1 MEDNSIDFCFLTE
14 TWLKTQNNHI
24 TAQLKDA
31 GYQTTHFT
39 RSARKG
45 GGVAIISRQ
54 NYVSKYEKL
63 LEFSSFECIIQSF
76 KIQNSP
82 INVTIVLIYRPAHH
96 SENIA
101 TFLDEFYKL
110 TEYVQ
115 LNFKHFIICGDFNI
129 HVNKV
134 ADPSTIKFND
144 ILNTFSLLQSVNCPT
159 QKNGNTLDLILYD
172 KECIDVCNIEVD
184 VDRISDHFM
193 INFDI
198 CIQIKSLEQKVISYR
213 NFKDVIITDFHTDL
227 TTGTATFLD
236 NADCNDF
243 HSSLQLFGNIFT
255 GEVNKHAP
263 LITKTVKCINRP
275 PWMDNEFQNARK
287 KRRRLYKQWRK
298 SRSAEHREEFVQMK
312 SSVDELSKEKRRS
325 FYHNSISQASNSQKE
340 LFKIT
345 NNLLDKDKQSVLPY
359 SENPEHLA
367 NQFNNFFIEKIEK
380 IRNNVVKSEKPH
392 TEKPVIMCCNFPTLC
407 LFKCVSATDIQK
419 KIQSTKIKT
428 SQRDPIPAFLLK
440 SSIEHILP
448 TLVHL
453 VNTSLAT
460 GSMEGLKE
468 SVVTPILKKSGLDQ
482 DVLSNYRPVCGGLY
496 VDKLIQSMVLLQLNE
511 HMAENSLHIPQQS
524 GYKRNHSCETVL
536 LKIVNEVLTSLDSGR
551 CSVLLLLDLSAAFD
565 TVDHDK
571 LLSILNHEIGLEG
584 NVLKWFSSFLSNR
597 IQYTNISGC
606 HSERRSMPYGVPQ
619 GSVLG
624 PVLFNIYVRNFISML
639 EQAGF
644 IVHGYADDHQVIYKF
659 RIEFQYDAICH
670 ALPNGLRLI
679 SQWMDSHFLKLN
691 AGKSQLLIFTPRNIR
706 DKLVMDSVYIGCNQ
720 FIPVS
725 LEAMN
730 LGAKLDFQLSF
741 SPHVSMVVSQSYKQ
755 ISNIGKIRTYLTV
768 EDLKT
773 IVQSL
778 VVSKLDYCN
787 SLLYGVAEYEI
798 SRLQRLQNSCAR
810 LIFGK
815 KKNESVSAL
824 LFDLHWLPVKQ
835 RIYFKIL
842 LFVFK
847 FFRNKTPIYISQC
860 LHISDF
866 ATYTLQIPRTK
877 TPYGDRAFENC
888 APRLWNALPIS
899 IKCIE
904 TIESF
909 KKHLKHHLFT
919 QFVDYKQQ
927 VDRYIT

>member
-1 MEDNSIDFCFLTE
+1 
-14 TWLKTQNNHI
+14 
-24 TAQLKDA
+24 
-31 GYQTTHFT
+31 
-39 RSARKG
+39 
-45 GGVAIISRQ
+45 
-54 NYVSKYEKL
+54 
-63 LEFSSFECIIQSF
+63 
-76 KIQNSP
+76 
-82 INVTIVLIYRPAHH
+82 
-96 SENIA
+96 
-101 TFLDEFYKL
+101 
-110 TEYVQ
+110 
-115 LNFKHFIICGDFNI
+115 
-129 HVNKV
+129 
-134 ADPSTIKFND
+134 
-144 ILNTFSLLQSVNCPT
+144 
-159 QKNGNTLDLILYD
+159 
-172 KECIDVCNIEVD
+172 
-184 VDRISDHFM
+184 
-193 INFDI
+193 
-198 CIQIKSLEQKVISYR
+198 
-213 NFKDVIITDFHTDL
+213 
-227 TTGTATFLD
+227 
-236 NADCNDF
+236 
-243 HSSLQLFGNIFT
+243 
-255 GEVNKHAP
+255 
-263 LITKTVKCINRP
+263 
-275 PWMDNEFQNARK
+275 
-287 KRRRLYKQWRK
+287 
-298 SRSAEHREEFVQMK
+298 
-312 SSVDELSKEKRRS
+312 
-325 FYHNSISQASNSQKE
+325 
-340 LFKIT
+340 
-345 NNLLDKDKQSVLPY
+345 
-359 SENPEHLA
+359 
-367 NQFNNFFIEKIEK
+367 
-380 IRNNVVKSEKPH
+380 
-392 TEKPVIMCCNFPTLC
+392 
-407 LFKCVSATDIQK
+407 
-419 KIQSTKIKT
+419 
-428 SQRDPIPAFLLK
+428 
-440 SSIEHILP
+440 
-448 TLVHL
+448 
-453 VNTSLAT
+453 
-460 GSMEGLKE
+460 
-468 SVVTPILKKSGLDQ
+468 
-482 DVLSNYRPVCGGLY
+482 
-496 VDKLIQSMVLLQLNE
+496 
-511 HMAENSLHIPQQS
+511 
-524 GYKRNHSCETVL
+524 
-536 LKIVNEVLTSLDSGR
+536 
-551 CSVLLLLDLSAAFD
+551 
-565 TVDHDK
+565 
-571 LLSILNHEIGLEG
+571 
-584 NVLKWFSSFLSNR
+584 
-597 IQYTNISGC
+597 
-606 HSERRSMPYGVPQ
+606 
-619 GSVLG
+619 
-624 PVLFNIYVRNFISML
+624 ML

-670 ALPNGLRLI
+670 SLPKGLRLI